1 MARWPLSLTLSVA
14 VLLATVF
21 SRDGGLA
28 QTPAALS
35 MPEQLKAQRIPEQLK
50 NRSMPKLTGM
60 VALRVDSVLA
70 ANTEGGID
78 PRLQP
83 LGRQLKSLNYSTY
96 RLIEQKKGETPCG
109 KMTTF
114 LLPGVAILNIEPLT
128 ADNDMI
134 FMKLVFFLG
143 DGHLIADLKLM
154 NHSGVLLGGP
164 RYGEGTLIISVRA
177 DTLARVAPATAASAK
192 PER

>member
-1 MARWPLSLTLSVA
+1 MTRRLLSLILPVA
-14 VLLATVF
+14 VLLATAF
-21 SRDGGLA
+21 SREAGLA

-35 MPEQLKAQRIPEQLK
+35 MPEQLRPRPQPLRP
-50 NRSMPKLTGM
+50 RM
-60 VALRVDSVLA
+60 VAVRVDSVLA
-70 ANTEGGID
+70 ANTQGGID

-96 RLIEQKKGETPCG
+96 RLLEQKEGETPCG
-109 KMTTF
+109 KMATF
-114 LLPGVAILNIEPLT
+114 LLPGGAILDIEPQT

-134 FMKLVFFLG
+134 FMKLVFFQG

-154 NHSGVLLGGP
+154 NHGVVLLGGP

-177 DTLARVAPATAASAK
+177 DTLARTAPATRASAK
-192 PER
+192 PAR